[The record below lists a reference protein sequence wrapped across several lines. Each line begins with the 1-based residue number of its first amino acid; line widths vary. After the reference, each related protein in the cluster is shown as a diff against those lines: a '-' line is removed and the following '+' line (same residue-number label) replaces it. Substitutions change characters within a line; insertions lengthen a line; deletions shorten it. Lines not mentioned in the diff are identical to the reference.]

1 MSEVA
6 ATELQAAIEALGT
19 AVQQN
24 DWANRTVRNNVDEAS
39 HALWT
44 AARWVVEAGA
54 TASEPAPPS
63 PGPERG
69 LRLCR
74 FHAMGLPAPKGSKTI
89 VPAGAGR
96 RVIESGRKRL
106 DPWMDAVTS
115 AASRVAPEDGPYGV
129 SVLVEVTFRLPRPK
143 SRPKSLPDGSPCT
156 VKPDLDKLER
166 ALLDGMV
173 HAGLIRDDSLVW
185 AIQSRKIEVAGW
197 TGADV
202 SLWV

>member
-1 MSEVA
+1 MGNNA
-6 ATELQAAIEALGT
+6 LDALRQA
-19 AVQQN
+19 VSDN
-24 DWANRTVRNNVDEAS
+24 DWANRTVRNNVDQANQ
-39 HALWT
+39 ALWN
-44 AARWVVEAGA
+44 AARQVIMAEEY
-54 TASEPAPPS
+54 SEPS
-63 PGPERG
+63 LLGSGYPERE

-89 VPAGAGR
+89 VPTGAGR
-96 RVIESGRKRL
+96 RVVESGRKRL

-115 AASRVAPEDGPYGV
+115 AASRVAPEGGPYGV